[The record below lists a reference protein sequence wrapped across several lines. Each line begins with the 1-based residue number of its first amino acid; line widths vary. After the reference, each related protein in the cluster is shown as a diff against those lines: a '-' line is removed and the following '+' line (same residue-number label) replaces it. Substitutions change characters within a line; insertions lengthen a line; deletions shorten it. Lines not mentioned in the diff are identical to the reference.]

1 MIGKAK
7 ILEIE
12 CNNDNCEILEFE
24 ETSFVMK
31 DGRFYVKTFGKWQT
45 FEFKGKHIE
54 LKFSL
59 IHQAHGNHYRQV
71 RLAINVRRNFQDQS
85 SSWSL
90 TFQPSNQGQMASFL
104 INFVVSISPNAAI
117 SLKFPW
123 AYLQNIVLIQFKT
136 IRSCSSPIILILA
149 IHFT

>member
-59 IHQAHGNHYRQV
+59 IHQAHGNHY
-71 RLAINVRRNFQDQS
+71 S
-85 SSWSL
+85 
-90 TFQPSNQGQMASFL
+90 T
-104 INFVVSISPNAAI
+104 
-117 SLKFPW
+117 
-123 AYLQNIVLIQFKT
+123 VLIFCPKT
-136 IRSCSSPIILILA
+136 MHISEFGKNSDS
-149 IHFT
+149 